1 MAPAL
6 RMTRSIKETLTFFLR
21 IFWLHFAL
29 RKVSDSN
36 TQGDGSTDLLS
47 ALFFAANAG
56 ALTMDKRHEGSSSVH
71 PRLWC
76 LVIDFE
82 KLLISRSV
90 ALWLLFVAAFPAHR
104 WLRLAVGP
112 GAPRGHAIFERRFSN
127 QYNDSTEKDLLPQ
140 GDSSVPKLEPRRNQ
154 SAGPVFQKSRG
165 RI

>member
-47 ALFFAANAG
+47 ALFFADNAG
-56 ALTMDKRHEGSSSVH
+56 ALSTDKRHKGSSSIH

-76 LVIDFE
+76 LVINFE

-90 ALWLLFVAAFPAHR
+90 NPWLFFASAF
-104 WLRLAVGP
+104 
-112 GAPRGHAIFERRFSN
+112 
-127 QYNDSTEKDLLPQ
+127 
-140 GDSSVPKLEPRRNQ
+140 
-154 SAGPVFQKSRG
+154 
-165 RI
+165 